1 MQVSD
6 STVQSNFGNGG
17 QRKVALVGVPMDLGG
32 GRRGVDMGP
41 SAFRIAG
48 VERAVKKLGLELID
62 RGNVEVMQPHDR
74 APKDPKARYLEE
86 IADCCTRLKSRVQE
100 IVGDEM
106 LPLVVGGDHSIAVG
120 TVAGISSH
128 YHAQGK
134 RIGLIWFDAHGD
146 VNTPETTHSGNIH
159 GMPLASILGH
169 GPDALTRIG
178 ERFPMVDVENATLV
192 GVRSL
197 DEGERELIRSL
208 GLTCFTMKD
217 IDQLGIHEVMQR
229 AIKRAMAGT
238 AGFHLSFD
246 LDGTDP
252 SVAPGVGT
260 PVPGGVSYRESHTV
274 MELVADSGGMLGL
287 EMTEIN
293 PILDDKNQTSR
304 AAVEFVA
311 SALGKRVL

>member
-1 MQVSD
+1 MQQPKQD
-6 STVQSNFGNGG
+6 C
-17 QRKVALVGVPMDLGG
+17 VALVGVPMDLGG

-48 VERAVKKLGLELID
+48 AERAVRGLGMQFVD
-62 RGNVEVMQPHDR
+62 KGNVPVLEPASREPADSS
-74 APKDPKARYLEE
+74 ARYLNE
-86 IADCCTRLKSRVQE
+86 ISHCCGELKTSVQG
-100 IVGDEM
+100 IVAEGV

-128 YHAQGK
+128 YHAQGQ

-146 VNTPETTHSGNIH
+146 VNTPETTLSGNIH

-178 ERFPMVDVENATLV
+178 DRFPMVDVENATLI

-197 DEGERELIRSL
+197 DDGERELIQST
-208 GLTCFTMKD
+208 GLRCFTMKE
-217 IDQLGIHEVMQR
+217 IDQHGIHRVMEEAIQR
-229 AIKRAMAGT
+229 AMQGT
-238 AGFHLSFD
+238 AGFHMSFD
-246 LDGTDP
+246 MDGTDP

-274 MELVADSGGMLGL
+274 MELVAESGGMLGL

-304 AAVEFVA
+304 AAVEFVE